1 MTARSLALLLA
12 VFIAFVAALS
22 TVVHRAARLH
32 TPADVVTIASVWN
45 EGKLEARA
53 ILPRDPE
60 PTGELVVLETIV
72 GESAIVVEPE
82 LVFALSLVPGHDGVS
97 ATLGGETAYVTP
109 DDLLAL
115 QAYDHGAGL
124 PELGIS
130 IGVRTA
136 DLLALLA
143 QRLRTSPG
151 EAQKRANFRRIRVE
165 RTLRGTEPSPQSL
178 VTADT
183 LTRAIVREAA
193 FSAARYL
200 ARGMSLDGRM
210 RYAIDAPTNKDLPG
224 YEWPR
229 HAGATYFLAQAAA
242 ASREPELAIAATR
255 AASLLRDKASLTC
268 GEYRCIG
275 DDSTIE
281 IGSSALAILAFVE
294 IVRTGLD
301 ASFEPLARDLARFL
315 RAQQR
320 PDGEFMHIYE
330 RPSRHPVDEQ
340 FLYFSGEAAFAL
352 ARVHLVTHEQADLDA
367 ASRALAYL
375 VGPAWSFFGS
385 RYYFGEEHWTCQA
398 MDELWQRAP
407 NPAALDFCVRWHAYS
422 RRMQYGLGET
432 PFDADGAFGVGPI
445 VTPRLTP
452 VASRS
457 EAGVATRHA
466 LALSHGSEEELR
478 ELDAQLRRS
487 LALLVRSQFR
497 PGPRHLLADPQA
509 VAGAIPGSEVD
520 WQLRIDYAQHAGSAM
535 LRWLEVVP

>member
-1 MTARSLALLLA
+1 
-12 VFIAFVAALS
+12 VFFSPEVL
-22 TVVHRAARLH
+22 
-32 TPADVVTIASVWN
+32 VW
-45 EGKLEARA
+45 
-53 ILPRDPE
+53 
-60 PTGELVVLETIV
+60 
-72 GESAIVVEPE
+72 S
-82 LVFALSLVPGHDGVS
+82 
-97 ATLGGETAYVTP
+97 
-109 DDLLAL
+109 
-115 QAYDHGAGL
+115 
-124 PELGIS
+124 
-130 IGVRTA
+130 
-136 DLLALLA
+136 
-143 QRLRTSPG
+143 
-151 EAQKRANFRRIRVE
+151 
-165 RTLRGTEPSPQSL
+165 
-178 VTADT
+178 
-183 LTRAIVREAA
+183 
-193 FSAARYL
+193 
-200 ARGMSLDGRM
+200 
-210 RYAIDAPTNKDLPG
+210 
-224 YEWPR
+224 
-229 HAGATYFLAQAAA
+229 
-242 ASREPELAIAATR
+242 
-255 AASLLRDKASLTC
+255 
-268 GEYRCIG
+268 
-275 DDSTIE
+275 
-281 IGSSALAILAFVE
+281 FVE